1 MNTVSRLRFQNTPDF
16 SFRGVL
22 KSSGR
27 PFTSPI
33 YEKCRPRKNI
43 KKRKKKCRRVSDIKK
58 ILVMSSR
65 PTSIIWIGYH
75 GYILGDIDPGC
86 GSFADTSC
94 VSRGKQLMD
103 LTTKYRNLDQLMSR
117 VNASGSHS
125 TGQECKVPLQNARSW
140 PRTIVVLCTHS
151 APQFHRSGSLVLWDG
166 MGA

>member
-1 MNTVSRLRFQNTPDF
+1 MVSRLRFQNTPDF

-33 YEKCRPRKNI
+33 YEKCRPKKNI
-43 KKRKKKCRRVSDIKK
+43 KKRKKRRRVSDIKK
-58 ILVMSSR
+58 ILVMTSC

-75 GYILGDIDPGC
+75 GYILGDIDPAC
-86 GSFADTSC
+86 GSFTDTSC

-103 LTTKYRNLDQLMSR
+103 LTTKYRYMLDQLMST

-125 TGQECKVPLQNARSW
+125 TGQECKVPLQNARS
-140 PRTIVVLCTHS
+140 
-151 APQFHRSGSLVLWDG
+151 
-166 MGA
+166 